1 MINQVKLVF
10 IILHYSFQ
18 EYSLLQQILS
28 SIPPSTQIYSPP
40 SFLTHLSITSISC
53 LTQFNQ
59 FHSFFHTSL
68 QSNRTTA
75 IKESILHISSFF
87 SSLSFDEQIL
97 LLSTIERFLSFR
109 YYLIYSFCIDHFSS
123 FEGIE
128 GRLLQRLLCSH
139 SSSLASYQLHTSIP
153 TDLNSISQFITSLY
167 NQSSI
172 QPHDLF
178 IIQQVFI
185 HLFIHSIA
193 ITLPVS

>member
-1 MINQVKLVF
+1 MKLVF

-28 SIPPSTQIYSPP
+28 SIPPSTQIYSHP
-40 SFLTHLSITSISC
+40 SFLTHLSTTSITC
-53 LTQFNQ
+53 LSQFNQ

-97 LLSTIERFLSFR
+97 LLSTIERFLSFQ
-109 YYLIYSFCIDHFSS
+109 YYLIYSSCIDHFSS
-123 FEGIE
+123 FEEIE

-139 SSSLASYQLHTSIP
+139 SPSLSSYQLHTSIP

-167 NQSSI
+167 NQPSI